1 MNLKE
6 IYTHQLETLLAQRD
20 RYVFYLDEINR
31 QIIQLKAE
39 AEKDQV
45 ALAD

>member
-6 IYTHQLETLLAQRD
+6 IYTHQLETLIAQRE
-20 RYVFYLDEINR
+20 RYVFYLDEINK

-39 AEKDQV
+39 AKKD
-45 ALAD
+45 AITLAE